1 VIGDLDLPGEGFAG
15 IITRMRADPTPATS
29 THQPRLRLAADTAHA
44 GTIGTLAEI
53 EQVLAE
59 ARRTLGRLRSD
70 RVMLEQR
77 LAASG
82 RVDPIREIRGRSA
95 LDESIDRTVA
105 MIRRLEQ
112 VLESRPPVA

>member
-1 VIGDLDLPGEGFAG
+1 MIGDLDLPGEGFAG
-15 IITRMRADPTPATS
+15 IITPMRADPTPATS

-53 EQVLAE
+53 
-59 ARRTLGRLRSD
+59 
-70 RVMLEQR
+70 EQR